1 MIKKTLKIP
10 LTINIIIEMQVMI
23 SMMKHLIKVHTILT
37 INLYMD
43 KKIKIIINTK
53 IFNKQIMDT

>member
-10 LTINIIIEMQVMI
+10 LTINITIKMQVMI

-37 INLYMD
+37 INQYMD

>member
-1 MIKKTLKIP
+1 MIKKTSKIP
-10 LTINIIIEMQVMI
+10 LTINITIEMQVMI

-37 INLYMD
+37 INQYMD